1 MKALYQTECS
11 LKSLDSMDVF
21 IFKKIDN
28 QYYVNWYYFSI
39 MVISILVIST
49 LLGYGSTSDWDEL
62 LYEQYNCDI
71 FVQTYESYA
80 SCKSSSEITGF
91 TPSFFFYLI
100 VVAIAFGT
108 RVMINWELEKPFMET
123 ELEEW
128 KVSKKGYAGFMLFL
142 LFTICCVVASL
153 FLFYSQA
160 DDFHSSLSS
169 LRMYDDPDMPNWFL
183 INLFLMLP
191 ILLPLTA
198 LAILASGSQK

>member
-1 MKALYQTECS
+1 
-11 LKSLDSMDVF
+11 MDVF

-71 FVQTYESYA
+71 LGQTMVAFPNDSSAYERYA

-198 LAILASGSQK
+198 LAILALDSQK